1 MQIEEISR
9 ANSNCFSDME
19 LSLSENQNK
28 LEGFLNRTFDLEN
41 FEAQIIEKSNA
52 FSPKQRSILCDGLKI
67 QYANCSLTP
76 SVQDSL
82 KKLELHNTFTVTT
95 GHQLSLMTGPLYFIV
110 KILHVIK
117 QAEELS
123 LIFPAHNFVPV
134 YWMASEDHDFE
145 EIQSISLFNQLVTWE
160 SDAKGAVGRFPLD
173 GLSKVKEQIAS
184 FYQNHPDSD
193 VFKALDSLEAPTY
206 GQAFFKLI
214 HWLFGDKGLVVL
226 DGDQRLF
233 KQSFMPFLKKEIES
247 SFSFN
252 AVQETTLKLEGI
264 GIKPQVFP
272 REINL
277 FYLQNNSRER
287 IIREN
292 DGFQLGNNLV
302 SKEQLLKMI
311 EENPESFSPNVI
323 LRPLYQEVL
332 LPNICYVGG
341 VGELKYWLQLKRVFE
356 VAVIPFPM
364 IQTRSSV
371 LFIDA
376 PSNLKIQNLGL
387 DSSDFFEDKKS
398 IISKYL
404 QKHEAESID
413 YSALNLGFEN
423 LKNQIIEKAIE
434 IDPQLKS
441 SATAELVRME
451 KSFIAAMANMDRAV
465 KTKHDK
471 ALKQIDQLKE
481 KLFPKGKLQERS
493 LNLLQICPEG
503 DLKNKIDV
511 IYQAINPFSSN
522 IKIIIETK

>member
-1 MQIEEISR
+1 
-9 ANSNCFSDME
+9 
-19 LSLSENQNK
+19 
-28 LEGFLNRTFDLEN
+28 
-41 FEAQIIEKSNA
+41 
-52 FSPKQRSILCDGLKI
+52 
-67 QYANCSLTP
+67 
-76 SVQDSL
+76 
-82 KKLELHNTFTVTT
+82 
-95 GHQLSLMTGPLYFIV
+95 
-110 KILHVIK
+110 
-117 QAEELS
+117 
-123 LIFPAHNFVPV
+123 
-134 YWMASEDHDFE
+134 
-145 EIQSISLFNQLVTWE
+145 
-160 SDAKGAVGRFPLD
+160 
-173 GLSKVKEQIAS
+173 
-184 FYQNHPDSD
+184 
-193 VFKALDSLEAPTY
+193 
-206 GQAFFKLI
+206 
-214 HWLFGDKGLVVL
+214 
-226 DGDQRLF
+226 
-233 KQSFMPFLKKEIES
+233 
-247 SFSFN
+247 
-252 AVQETTLKLEGI
+252 
-264 GIKPQVFP
+264 
-272 REINL
+272 
-277 FYLQNNSRER
+277 
-287 IIREN
+287 
-292 DGFQLGNNLV
+292 
-302 SKEQLLKMI
+302 MI